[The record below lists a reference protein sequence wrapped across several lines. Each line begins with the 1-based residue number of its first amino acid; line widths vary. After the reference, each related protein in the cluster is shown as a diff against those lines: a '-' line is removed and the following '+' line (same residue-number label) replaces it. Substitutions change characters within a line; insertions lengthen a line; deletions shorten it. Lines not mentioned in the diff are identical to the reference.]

1 MCTLQL
7 QTAPHNKNALVRTR
21 QGVRRADERRPDRKV
36 GGAVQLGQ
44 QPRWGARAR
53 QAWELSEAH
62 ARGERERTDWRTGAG
77 SGRWCVASREGSECA
92 CGPGGG
98 ARRYNYAH
106 TRRSTADT
114 ERHEDGTRKARGDM
128 QRVQSGRGRSM
139 QVYNAPGRLAG
150 GWAGRQGGRPAGMQC
165 RAQEG
170 GEGDAAGEGRCFG
183 VAEGEGWSLSTEAPA
198 RPDTPAVTRPW

>member
-1 MCTLQL
+1 MSEIYEAGVHEAGDSACAGYDMHDPT
-7 QTAPHNKNALVRTR
+7 TR
-21 QGVRRADERRPDRKV
+21 MAKHGVRRADERRPDRKV
-36 GGAVQLGQ
+36 GGA
-44 QPRWGARAR
+44 
-53 QAWELSEAH
+53 AH

-77 SGRWCVASREGSECA
+77 SGRWCVASREGSECV

-150 GWAGRQGGRPAGMQC
+150 SWAGRQGGGRRECNAGCKRGEKGTQLSKGAALGWRRGKAGRSARRLQHGRTHRPSLG
-165 RAQEG
+165 R
-170 GEGDAAGEGRCFG
+170 GDR
-183 VAEGEGWSLSTEAPA
+183 
-198 RPDTPAVTRPW
+198 